1 MTYKNQHGKISER
14 LYKIYQK
21 SNAQAAKELGYS
33 TEHLFRVLSGK
44 LPASQKLK
52 DKFAKWTNGEYYL

>member
-1 MTYKNQHGKISER
+1 ME
-14 LYKIYQK
+14 K
-21 SNAQAAKELGYS
+21 SARDYIKYIKRVTVAQAAKELGYS